1 MNLSTAASWSLRTP
15 ARFVWVTTMAVAACM
30 ATLPLNAAVITE
42 SMTSSPSVSIPDGS
56 IVGIV
61 DTVSFP
67 ATIASITS
75 VSIDLEVAG
84 GFTGDLYAYLQH
96 DTGLAVLL
104 NRTGRTG
111 LSGIGSLGYLDSG
124 FDITLQDSAI
134 NGDVHTYQST
144 LNPGGGT
151 LTGLWQPDGRAVSP
165 LTVDGSEARDATLAV
180 FQGLASGGEWS
191 LFVADLSGGGISQLA
206 GWTLNVTGTAV
217 PEPETVVGVS
227 ALGLLV
233 LAALRGRKHRPVD
246 QP

>member
-1 MNLSTAASWSLRTP
+1 MASMT
-15 ARFVWVTTMAVAACM
+15 
-30 ATLPLNAAVITE
+30 LNAAVITE
-42 SMTSSPSVSIPDGS
+42 SMTSAPSVSIPDGS

-67 ATIASITS
+67 ATIASITA

-111 LSGIGSLGYLDSG
+111 LSGIGSLGYLDAG
-124 FDITLQDSAI
+124 FDITLEDSAI

-144 LNPGGGT
+144 LNPGGGM

-165 LTVDGSEARDATLAV
+165 LLVDGSEPRDATLSV
-180 FQGLASGGEWS
+180 FHGLASGGEWS
-191 LFVADLSGGGISQLA
+191 LFVADLSGGGVSQLA

-233 LAALRGRKHRPVD
+233 LAALRWRRHRSVD

>member
-1 MNLSTAASWSLRTP
+1 MAMAAGIST
-15 ARFVWVTTMAVAACM
+15 V
-30 ATLPLNAAVITE
+30 PLDAAVITE
-42 SMTSSPSVSIPDGS
+42 SMTSTPSVSIPDGS

-75 VSIDLEVAG
+75 VSIDLEVSG

-124 FDITLQDSAI
+124 FDITLQDGAL
-134 NGDVHTYQST
+134 NGDVHTYRST

-151 LTGLWQPDGRAVSP
+151 LTGIWQPDGRAVSP
-165 LTVDGSEARDATLAV
+165 LLVDGSEARDATLSV
-180 FQGLASGGEWS
+180 FHGLASGGEWS
-191 LFVADLSGGGISQLA
+191 LFLADLSGGGISQLER
-206 GWTLNVTGTAV
+206 WTLNVTGTAV
-217 PEPETVVGVS
+217 PEPEALVGVS

-233 LAALRGRKHRPVD
+233 LAALHRRRRGAGCSP
-246 QP
+246 